1 MTCPPLTC
9 PVCSHPL
16 ERAGRSWACAA
27 RHSYDVGRHGYVDLL
42 PHGHG
47 RSGRTGDSRDM
58 IEARGRFLD
67 AGHYEPLRDAI
78 ASHAAAATG
87 GAGVVVL
94 EAGCGDGYYLAAA
107 GAAVGGA
114 CVFGFDLSPH
124 ALRAAARR
132 CRGCTLFMNDVSHR
146 ICLPDASVDLL
157 LDIFAPRNAAEF
169 ARVVRPG
176 GALLVV
182 VPGAAHLRELGALLP
197 IGAAPDKVAAVTTLF
212 ADSFDVAGHDA
223 LEYTMSLGREGLANL
238 LGMTPGAWHADVA
251 REELPESAE
260 VTAAFELLVL
270 RRRP

>member
-1 MTCPPLTC
+1 M
-9 PVCSHPL
+9 
-16 ERAGRSWACAA
+16 ERAGRSWSCAG
-27 RHSYDVGRHGYVDLL
+27 RHSFDMNRHGYVDLL

-47 RSGRTGDSRDM
+47 RSGRTGDSREM

-67 AGHYEPLRDAI
+67 AGHYAPLRDAI

-87 GAGVVVL
+87 GAGVVIL
-94 EAGCGDGYYLAAA
+94 EAGCGDGYYLAATA
-107 GAAVGGA
+107 AAVDSA

-132 CRGCTLFMNDVSHR
+132 YPDCTLFIGDVSHR
-146 ICLPDASVDLL
+146 ICLPDASVDVL

-176 GALLVV
+176 GTLLVV
-182 VPGAAHLRELGALLP
+182 VPGAAHLRELAELLP
-197 IGAAPDKVAAVTTLF
+197 IGAAPDKVGTVTALF
-212 ADSFDVAGHDA
+212 ADAFDVAGHEV
-223 LEYTMSLGREGLANL
+223 LENAMSLGRDGLADL
-238 LGMTPGAWHADVA
+238 LGMTPGAWHANVA